1 MTGCLSR
8 GGIAEGSEKVDEG
21 GRAVAGRVAARRGC
35 RNGSLNFSNN

>member
-21 GRAVAGRVAARRGC
+21 GAGGCGESGSAERVQEWIAEF
-35 RNGSLNFSNN
+35 LE